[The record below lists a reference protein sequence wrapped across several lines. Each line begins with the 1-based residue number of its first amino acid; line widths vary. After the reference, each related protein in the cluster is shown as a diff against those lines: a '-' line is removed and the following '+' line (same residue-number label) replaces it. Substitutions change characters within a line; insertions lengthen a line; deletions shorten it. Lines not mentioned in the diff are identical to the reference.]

1 MFKSSRV
8 KIILSIMGSLLILF
22 AITLSVILLASYREI
37 RRNNSEKLERYAD
50 LYLLES
56 QDPDQAPPEQKTNQ
70 TPPDSKPE
78 NKPESRPEGSADQ
91 RQRKD
96 NAPIEERSDYQLSTF
111 YSVAFSKDNE
121 VLEVDDGDKAVYEE
135 DDLVEIAR
143 QVLDRNK
150 DEGQIGELAFVVRT
164 RPGYTLVAFLD
175 NTFANS
181 SMDMLIRNFL
191 IVGTCA
197 LVVLFF
203 ISLFISKLIIRPLA
217 ENDKRQKQF
226 ISDASHELKTPIS
239 VIGANAD
246 MLSRE
251 IGDNEWLSNIQYE
264 NERMGTLV
272 RQLLDLSRAENAQVP
287 MELLDLS
294 RVVAGDALA
303 FESLAYDNGRTI
315 SSNIEE
321 NIHVMGNHTQL
332 EQLVSVLLDNA
343 IRYSTGI
350 GIEVALRKQA
360 HSAILSVSNEGE
372 EIPPEKMEHLFD
384 RFYRV
389 DEVRNSED
397 NHYGLGLSIA
407 RAVAERHKGKIEVSC
422 TGGKVVFTVTLP
434 A

>member
-50 LYLLES
+50 LYLLDSQS
-56 QDPDQAPPEQKTNQ
+56 QDQASPEQKSNQ
-70 TPPDSKPE
+70 APPDSKPE
-78 NKPESRPEGSADQ
+78 NKPESRPEGTADQ

-321 NIHVMGNHTQL
+321 NIHVMGNRTQL

-343 IRYSTGI
+343 IRNSTGI